1 MTSPDAVP
9 PYGRAA
15 PPPQRE
21 RVVLAQRRGARMVR
35 TRVEVQEQTEVGD
48 AMIRGLVRAQ
58 LSLALRVALVVGLLF
73 GAIPLLLVAVPSV
86 ADVAVLG
93 IRLPWLLAICLP
105 VPILLAAGRFYIR
118 AAERNEQDFA
128 DLVDD

>member
-9 PYGRAA
+9 APHGRAA
-15 PPPQRE
+15 PPRE

-58 LSLALRVALVVGLLF
+58 LSLALRVALAVGLLF
-73 GAIPLLLVAVPSV
+73 GAIPVLLVVFPGA

-93 IRLPWLLAICLP
+93 IRLPWLLAVCLP
-105 VPILLAAGRFYIR
+105 VPILLAAGWFYIR
-118 AAERNEQDFA
+118 AAERNEQDFT

>member
-1 MTSPDAVP
+1 VTSPGAVP
-9 PYGRAA
+9 PA
-15 PPPQRE
+15 RE
-21 RVVLAQRRGARMVR
+21 RVVLAKRRGARMVR

-58 LSLALRVALVVGLLF
+58 LSLALRVAAAVGLLF
-73 GAIPLLLVAVPSV
+73 GVVPVVLLAFPDV
-86 ADVAVLG
+86 ADAVVFG
-93 IRLPWLLAICLP
+93 VRLPWLLAATVPLP
-105 VPILLAAGRFYIR
+105 VLLGAGWFYIR

>member
-1 MTSPDAVP
+1 MT
-9 PYGRAA
+9 A
-15 PPPQRE
+15 PGSMPPQRE

-58 LSLALRVALVVGLLF
+58 LSLALRVAGVVALLF
-73 GAIPLLLVAVPSV
+73 GAIPLLLIAFPAV
-86 ADVAVLG
+86 ADASALG
-93 IRLPWLLAICLP
+93 VRMPWLLAGCLA
-105 VPILLAAGRFYIR
+105 VPILLAAGWFYIR
-118 AAERNEQDFA
+118 AAERNEQDFT

>member
-1 MTSPDAVP
+1 MTSPGAVP
-9 PYGRAA
+9 PA
-15 PPPQRE
+15 RE
-21 RVVLAQRRGARMVR
+21 RVVLAKRRGARMVR

-58 LSLALRVALVVGLLF
+58 LSLALRVAAAVGLLF
-73 GAIPLLLVAVPSV
+73 GVVPVLLLAFPDV
-86 ADVAVLG
+86 ADAVAFGV
-93 IRLPWLLAICLP
+93 RLPWLLAATVPLP
-105 VPILLAAGRFYIR
+105 VLLGAGWFYIR

>member
-1 MTSPDAVP
+1 MTSPGAVP
-9 PYGRAA
+9 PA
-15 PPPQRE
+15 RE
-21 RVVLAQRRGARMVR
+21 RVVLAKRRGARMVR

-58 LSLALRVALVVGLLF
+58 LSLALRVAAAVGLLF
-73 GAIPLLLVAVPSV
+73 GVVPVVLLVFPDV
-86 ADVAVLG
+86 ADAVVFG
-93 IRLPWLLAICLP
+93 VRLPWLLAATVPLP
-105 VPILLAAGRFYIR
+105 VLLGAGWFYIR